1 MLVLTPDQAELSR
14 PEIDCDPGVITNSE
28 SPSHPAGRTQ
38 REAAGDG
45 NLLKD

>member
-1 MLVLTPDQAELSR
+1 MLVLTRDQAELSR

-28 SPSHPAGRTQ
+28 SPSHQ